1 MPDKDKEAEIRRM
14 AKIREIARG
23 IFDKSERRAV
33 MSLVS
38 DYEKLIGFKA
48 A

>member
-14 AKIREIARG
+14 ATVREIARG
-23 IFDKSERRAV
+23 IFDRGERRAV

-38 DYEKLIGFKA
+38 DYEKLTGLKA